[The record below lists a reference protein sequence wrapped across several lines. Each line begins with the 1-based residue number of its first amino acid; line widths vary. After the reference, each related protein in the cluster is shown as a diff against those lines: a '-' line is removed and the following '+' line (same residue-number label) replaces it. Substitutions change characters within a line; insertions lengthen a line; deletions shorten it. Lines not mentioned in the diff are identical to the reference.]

1 MSDLILKDRYST
13 QIDNSQYISRDLSWL
28 SFNHRV
34 LDQVKKEGRPVL
46 DRLKFLAITGSN
58 ADEFFMIRVGSL
70 YNYIDYGKERT
81 DLSGLK
87 SLPFKRRLLSEYKLF
102 ANEQTDLFVNKL
114 LPELQENGI
123 RIVPV
128 ESLQKKEKDRV
139 ASFFQKVVH
148 PMLTPMV
155 FDSFHTFPILV
166 NNVLIFGVVTRSKD
180 EPAEKRKMSFIQI
193 PSNIPRFY
201 EIERNDTFYFV
212 PIEDII
218 RTYISTFFKNV
229 EIISE
234 TLFRATR
241 NGDFTLEESE
251 DLEANF
257 IEELKSKL
265 KTRRT
270 GRVVRIEVQDKY
282 DKWLIK
288 QLKLRWELDE
298 ENIIVVKRPG
308 LMDYTGLW
316 QIVKHPELSE
326 LTTPIPAP
334 VPPVSLKE
342 DIDDNIF
349 KVLKRKDILLHHP
362 YNSFEPLMNLL
373 EKAAEDPHV
382 LSIKLTIYRLAR
394 NSRIIEALLNA
405 AENGKHV
412 SVLFEV
418 KARFDEEN
426 NMREGK
432 RLQKAGCFVIYGVGL
447 LKTHTKLMLIVRKE
461 GEKVTRYV
469 HLASGNYNEATS
481 RLYTDVGILSTN
493 EVYAND
499 VSEFFNAIT
508 GHSYPEKYENLITA
522 PREMRNS
529 LIELILDEA
538 KNAASGLSSGIA
550 IKLNSVQDIDVINA
564 LYQASQAGVKINL
577 IVRGICCLRPGR
589 PGLSENIIVRSIV
602 GDYLEH
608 SRIFYFHN
616 NGQPKVYAGSADI
629 MVRSFDRRLESLFL
643 INDAFLRK
651 QAINILRYNMKDNFN
666 SYTMLEDGSYEQ
678 VKRKEGEPVFNIHKE
693 FYRVTRETIENAA
706 LFTEASSVNGGIDV
720 DGAAPLPKAAV
731 RKSEVAK

>member
-28 SFNHRV
+28 KFNHRV
-34 LDQVKKEGRPVL
+34 LDQAKKEGRPLL
-46 DRLKFLAITGSN
+46 DRLKFLAITASN

-70 YNYIDYGKERT
+70 YNYLDYDKERI

-87 SLPFKRRLLSEYKLF
+87 SIPFKKRLIGEYKLF
-102 ANEQTDLFVNKL
+102 IKEQNEYFIEKL
-114 LPELQENGI
+114 LPELPENDI
-123 RIVPV
+123 KIVSV
-128 ESLQKKEKDRV
+128 KNLHKKEQDRI
-139 ASFFQKVVH
+139 ANYFQKVVH

-166 NNVLIFGVVTRSKD
+166 NNVLIFGVVTKSAYD
-180 EPAEKRKMSFIQI
+180 PTEKKKMSFIQI
-193 PSNIPRFY
+193 PANLPRFY
-201 EIERNDTFYFV
+201 EIERNDTFYYI

-218 RTYISTFFKNV
+218 STHLSALFKNV

-234 TLFRATR
+234 TLFRLTR
-241 NGDFTLEESE
+241 NSDFTLEESE

-265 KTRRT
+265 KTRKT
-270 GRVVRIEVQDKY
+270 GRVVRIEVEDQY
-282 DKWLIK
+282 DKWLMK
-288 QLKLRWELDE
+288 QLRLRWELEDE
-298 ENIIVVKRPG
+298 NMIVIPKPAM
-308 LMDYTGLW
+308 LDYTGLW
-316 QIVKHPELSE
+316 QIIKNPGLSH

-334 VPPVSLKE
+334 VPPVSISH
-342 DIDDNIF
+342 DTDDDIF
-349 KVLKRKDILLHHP
+349 KILKKKDILLHHP
-362 YNSFEPLMNLL
+362 YNSFEPLLKL
-373 EKAAEDPHV
+373 IEKAAEDPHV
-382 LSIKLTIYRLAR
+382 LSIKLTIYRLAK

-426 NMREGK
+426 NMREAK

-469 HLASGNYNEATS
+469 HLASGNYNEATA
-481 RLYTDVGILSTN
+481 RLYTDVGLLSTN
-493 EVYAND
+493 EVYASD

-508 GHSYPEKYENLITA
+508 GHSFPERYENLITA
-522 PREMRNS
+522 PREMRTS
-529 LIELILDEA
+529 LIKLIVQEA
-538 KNAASGLSSGIA
+538 ENARAGLPSGIV
-550 IKLNSVQDIDVINA
+550 IKLNSLQDIEVINT
-564 LYQASQAGVKINL
+564 LYEASQAGVPIKL

-589 PGLSENIIVRSIV
+589 KGLSENISVISIV
-602 GDYLEH
+602 GEYLEH

-616 NGQPKVYAGSADI
+616 NNQPKVYAGSADI

-643 INDAFLRK
+643 INDPFLRK

-666 SYTMLEDGSYEQ
+666 SYLMQEDGSYTPVVPED
-678 VKRKEGEPVFNIHKE
+678 GEPVFNIHKE
-693 FYRVTRETIENAA
+693 FYRVTREIIEEAR
-706 LFTEASSVNGGIDV
+706 LF
-720 DGAAPLPKAAV
+720 
-731 RKSEVAK
+731 

>member
-28 SFNHRV
+28 KFNHRV
-34 LDQVKKEGRPVL
+34 LDQAKKEGRPLL
-46 DRLKFLAITGSN
+46 DRLKFLAITASN

-70 YNYIDYGKERT
+70 YNYLDYDKERI

-87 SLPFKRRLLSEYKLF
+87 SIPFKKRLIGEYKLF
-102 ANEQTDLFVNKL
+102 IKEQNDYFIERL
-114 LPELQENGI
+114 LPELPENDI
-123 RIVPV
+123 KIISVKN
-128 ESLQKKEKDRV
+128 LHKKEQDRI
-139 ASFFQKVVH
+139 ANYFQKVVH

-166 NNVLIFGVVTRSKD
+166 NNVLIFGVVTKSAYD
-180 EPAEKRKMSFIQI
+180 PTEKKKMSFIQI
-193 PSNIPRFY
+193 PANLPRFY
-201 EIERNDTFYFV
+201 EIERNDTFYYV

-218 RTYISTFFKNV
+218 STHISALFKNV

-234 TLFRATR
+234 TLFRLTR
-241 NGDFTLEESE
+241 NSDFTLEESE

-265 KTRRT
+265 KTRKT
-270 GRVVRIEVQDKY
+270 GRVVRIEVEDQY
-282 DKWLIK
+282 DKWLMK
-288 QLKLRWELDE
+288 QLKLRWELEDE
-298 ENIIVVKRPG
+298 NMIVIPKPAM
-308 LMDYTGLW
+308 LDYTGLW
-316 QIVKHPELSE
+316 QIIKNPGLSH

-334 VPPVSLKE
+334 VPPVSISQ
-342 DIDDNIF
+342 DTDDDIF
-349 KVLKRKDILLHHP
+349 KILKKKDILLHHP
-362 YNSFEPLMNLL
+362 YNSFDPLLKL
-373 EKAAEDPHV
+373 IEKAAEDPHV
-382 LSIKLTIYRLAR
+382 LSIKLTIYRLAK

-426 NMREGK
+426 NMREAK

-469 HLASGNYNEATS
+469 HLASGNYNEATA
-481 RLYTDVGILSTN
+481 RLYTDVGLLSTN
-493 EVYAND
+493 EVYASD

-508 GHSYPEKYENLITA
+508 GHSFPEKYENLITA
-522 PREMRNS
+522 PREMRTS
-529 LIELILDEA
+529 LIKLIVQEA
-538 KNAASGLSSGIA
+538 DNARAGLPSGIV
-550 IKLNSVQDIDVINA
+550 IKLNSLQDIEVINT
-564 LYQASQAGVKINL
+564 LYEASQAGVPVKL
-577 IVRGICCLRPGR
+577 VVRGICCLRPGR
-589 PGLSENIIVRSIV
+589 QGLSENISVISIV
-602 GDYLEH
+602 GEYLEH

-616 NGQPKVYAGSADI
+616 NNQPKVYAGSADI

-643 INDAFLRK
+643 INDHFLRK

-666 SYTMLEDGSYEQ
+666 SYTMQEDGSYTPVVPE
-678 VKRKEGEPVFNIHKE
+678 EGEQVFNIHKE
-693 FYRVTRETIENAA
+693 FYKVTRDIIEEAR
-706 LFTEASSVNGGIDV
+706 LF
-720 DGAAPLPKAAV
+720 
-731 RKSEVAK
+731 

>member
-28 SFNHRV
+28 KFNHRV
-34 LDQVKKEGRPVL
+34 LDQAKKEGRPLL
-46 DRLKFLAITGSN
+46 DRLKFLAITASN
-58 ADEFFMIRVGSL
+58 ADEFFMIRMGSL
-70 YNYIDYGKERT
+70 YNYLDYGKERV

-87 SLPFKRRLLSEYKLF
+87 AIPFKRRLLSEFKIF
-102 ANEQTDLFVNKL
+102 TKEQTDYFVEHL
-114 LPELQENGI
+114 LPELPKNGI
-123 RIVPV
+123 KITHV
-128 ESLQKKEKDRV
+128 ENLQKKEQERV
-139 ASFFQKVVH
+139 KNYFQKVVH

-166 NNVLIFGVVTRSKD
+166 NNVLIFGVVTRSR
-180 EPAEKRKMSFIQI
+180 EEHEEKRKMSFIQI
-193 PSNIPRFY
+193 PTNLPRFY

-212 PIEDII
+212 PIEDIV
-218 RTYISTFFKNV
+218 RTYIDSFFKNV

-234 TLFRATR
+234 TLFRVTR

-257 IEELKSKL
+257 IDELKSKL
-265 KTRRT
+265 KTRKT
-270 GRVVRIEVQDKY
+270 GRVVRIEVEDKY

-298 ENIIVVKRPG
+298 ENVITVHKPG

-316 QIVKHPELSE
+316 QIVKHPEFSHLC
-326 LTTPIPAP
+326 TPIPAP
-334 VPPVSLKE
+334 VQPVSISQDADE
-342 DIDDNIF
+342 NIF
-349 KVLKRKDILLHHP
+349 KILKRRDIMLHHP

-382 LSIKLTIYRLAR
+382 LSIKLTIYRLAK

-426 NMREGK
+426 NMREAK

-469 HLASGNYNEATS
+469 HLASGNYNEATA

-493 EVYAND
+493 EVYASD

-529 LIELILDEA
+529 LIELILNEA
-538 KNAASGLSSGIA
+538 KNATSGLPSGIV
-550 IKLNSVQDIDVINA
+550 IKINSLQDIDVINA
-564 LYQASQAGVKINL
+564 LYQASQAGVQIKL
-577 IVRGICCLRPGR
+577 TVRGICCLRPGR
-589 PGLSENIIVRSIV
+589 AGLSENITVSSIV
-602 GDYLEH
+602 GEYLEH

-616 NGQPKVYAGSADI
+616 NGEPKVYAGSADI

-643 INDAFLRK
+643 INDPFLKK
-651 QAINILRYNMKDNFN
+651 QAINILKFNQKDNYN
-666 SYTMLEDGSYEQ
+666 KYVMQEDGSYEAVQ
-678 VKRKEGEPVFNIHKE
+678 PGENEPIFNIHKE
-693 FYRVTRETIENAA
+693 FYRVTRDMIENAS
-706 LFTEASSVNGGIDV
+706 LF
-720 DGAAPLPKAAV
+720 
-731 RKSEVAK
+731 

>member
-13 QIDNSQYISRDLSWL
+13 QIDNSEYISRDLSWL
-28 SFNHRV
+28 KFNHRV
-34 LDQVKKEGRPVL
+34 LDQAKKEGRPLL
-46 DRLKFLAITGSN
+46 DRLKFLAITASN
-58 ADEFFMIRVGSL
+58 ADEFFMIRMGSL
-70 YNYIDYGKERT
+70 YNYIDYGKERV

-87 SLPFKRRLLSEYKLF
+87 AIPFKRRLLSEYKLF
-102 ANEQTDLFVNKL
+102 AKEQTDYFVECL
-114 LPELQENGI
+114 LPELPKNGL
-123 RIVPV
+123 RITDV
-128 ESLQKKEKDRV
+128 ESLQKKEKERV
-139 ASFFQKVVH
+139 GNYFQKVVH

-180 EPAEKRKMSFIQI
+180 EPTEKKKMSFIQI
-193 PSNIPRFY
+193 PANLPRFY
-201 EIERNDTFYFV
+201 EIERNDNFYFV
-212 PIEDII
+212 PIEDIV
-218 RTYISTFFKNV
+218 RRYIDTLFKNV

-234 TLFRATR
+234 TLFRVTR

-251 DLEANF
+251 DIEANF

-265 KTRRT
+265 KTRKT
-270 GRVVRIEVQDKY
+270 GRVVRIEVEDRY

-298 ENIIVVKRPG
+298 ENVIVINRPG

-316 QIVKHPELSE
+316 QIIKHPESSH

-334 VPPVSLKE
+334 VPPVSIKE
-342 DIDDNIF
+342 DADDNIF
-349 KVLKRKDILLHHP
+349 KILKRKDILLHHP
-362 YNSFEPLMNLL
+362 YNSFDPLMNLL

-382 LSIKLTIYRLAR
+382 LSIKLTIYRLAK

-426 NMREGK
+426 NMREAK

-469 HLASGNYNEATS
+469 HLASGNYNEATA
-481 RLYTDVGILSTN
+481 RLYTDIGLLSTN
-493 EVYAND
+493 EVYASD

-522 PREMRNS
+522 PREMRKS
-529 LIELILDEA
+529 LIELILNEA
-538 KNAASGLSSGIA
+538 KNAASGLPGGIV
-550 IKLNSVQDIDVINA
+550 IKINSLQDIDVINA
-564 LYQASQAGVKINL
+564 MYQASQAGVQIKL

-589 PGLSENIIVRSIV
+589 PGLSENISVRSIV
-602 GDYLEH
+602 GEYLEH

-616 NGQPKVYAGSADI
+616 NGDPKVYAGSADI

-643 INDAFLRK
+643 ITDTFLKK
-651 QAINILRYNMKDNFN
+651 QAINILRFNLKDNYNAYNMQ
-666 SYTMLEDGSYEQ
+666 EDGSYLQ
-678 VKRKEGEPVFNIHKE
+678 VMPQEDEPIFNIHKE
-693 FYRVTRETIENAA
+693 FYRVTREIIENAS
-706 LFTEASSVNGGIDV
+706 LF
-720 DGAAPLPKAAV
+720 
-731 RKSEVAK
+731 

>member
-28 SFNHRV
+28 KFNHRV
-34 LDQVKKEGRPVL
+34 LDQAKKEGRPLL
-46 DRLKFLAITGSN
+46 DRLKFLAITASN
-58 ADEFFMIRVGSL
+58 ADEFFMIRMGSL
-70 YNYIDYGKERT
+70 YNYLDYGKERV

-87 SLPFKRRLLSEYKLF
+87 AIPFKRRLLSEFKIF
-102 ANEQTDLFVNKL
+102 TKEQTDYFVEHL
-114 LPELQENGI
+114 LSELPKNGI
-123 RIVPV
+123 KITHV
-128 ESLQKKEKDRV
+128 ENLQKKEQERV
-139 ASFFQKVVH
+139 KNYFQKVVH

-166 NNVLIFGVVTRSKD
+166 NNVLIFGVVTRSR
-180 EPAEKRKMSFIQI
+180 EEHEEKRKMSFIQI
-193 PSNIPRFY
+193 PTNLPRFY

-212 PIEDII
+212 PIEDIV
-218 RTYISTFFKNV
+218 RTYIDSFFKNV

-234 TLFRATR
+234 TLFRVTR

-257 IEELKSKL
+257 IDELKSKL
-265 KTRRT
+265 KTRKT
-270 GRVVRIEVQDKY
+270 GRVVRIEVEDKY

-298 ENIIVVKRPG
+298 ENVITVHKPG

-316 QIVKHPELSE
+316 QIVKHPEFSHLC
-326 LTTPIPAP
+326 TPIPAP
-334 VPPVSLKE
+334 VQPVSISQDADE
-342 DIDDNIF
+342 NIF
-349 KVLKRKDILLHHP
+349 KILKRRDIMLHHP

-382 LSIKLTIYRLAR
+382 LSIKLTIYRLAK

-426 NMREGK
+426 NMREAK

-469 HLASGNYNEATS
+469 HLASGNYNEATA

-493 EVYAND
+493 EVYASD

-529 LIELILDEA
+529 LIELILNEA
-538 KNAASGLSSGIA
+538 KNATSGLPSGIV
-550 IKLNSVQDIDVINA
+550 IKINSLQDIDVINA
-564 LYQASQAGVKINL
+564 LYQASQAGVQIKL
-577 IVRGICCLRPGR
+577 TVRGICCLRPGR
-589 PGLSENIIVRSIV
+589 AGLSENITVSSIV
-602 GDYLEH
+602 GEYLEH

-616 NGQPKVYAGSADI
+616 NGEPKVYAGSADI

-643 INDAFLRK
+643 INDPFLKK
-651 QAINILRYNMKDNFN
+651 QAINILKFNQKDNYN
-666 SYTMLEDGSYEQ
+666 KYVMQEDGSYEAVQ
-678 VKRKEGEPVFNIHKE
+678 PGENEPIFNIHKE
-693 FYRVTRETIENAA
+693 FYRVTRDMIENAS
-706 LFTEASSVNGGIDV
+706 LF
-720 DGAAPLPKAAV
+720 
-731 RKSEVAK
+731 